1 MTFEGNAKDGKSV
14 QTLHKPKV
22 PKNITIF
29 APCQGLI
36 VPKKIWDSWVVQ
48 VSCAESLGIL
58 SPVQFV

>member
-29 APCQGLI
+29 CTVSRLDSSKENLGLLG
-36 VPKKIWDSWVVQ
+36 
-48 VSCAESLGIL
+48 CAG
-58 SPVQFV
+58 FVR

>member
-29 APCQGLI
+29 CTVSRLDSS
-36 VPKKIWDSWVVQ
+36 KKIWDSWVVQ